1 MNLQLSLMNDIFI
14 IIFIGL
20 FLASC
25 AGNKPCPGVSG
36 LAGGLTDQQGRS
48 YGGTLEWSVDGGG
61 VGGGQCMVFI
71 TSDSRT
77 SAIRLTTAYHCLR
90 NLVLNRLSLEDP
102 HRQLL
107 ELHLDVDRSATNS
120 QCTHE
125 RLSVNFDLAASHYLV
140 KLQEKFT
147 TLAQREN
154 LVLPLTES
162 DYQQLKETDQVW
174 LEPFTHTGSHKVERY
189 RPSGQEPSLRERDVC
204 SARPEASGSAHQLIG
219 AGAGRA
225 LALKGACYSFTDL
238 AHIDVTV
245 DAAIWQE
252 NPTCLTGLAAGSI
265 KLAPVQIPAAPGSE
279 TWEEVRQSWQLGILD
294 QSNAAEK
301 VRAQEMVVTQLEK
314 FHSSGTPPVH
324 KRYEGNVI
332 KDFFNHGIPGH
343 QRAVSFSTAQNLS
356 IWTRFSNTGSNPA
369 DFSFKEL
376 TLAWQGD
383 LRVDHGN
390 RDELNQAIKQTL
402 TRPVDATSHIYAIAQ
417 QYWGLTVLYDP
428 ETYAVYPGSSG
439 SILTT
444 KGGDE
449 ISEETHVGVMIGS
462 LYSVDNHEFTRAAA
476 PSGHAYSYNNLQPPE
491 EEEEQLDK
499 DKVGTTTLEQGLP
512 ASDRETS
519 QSRNRGEKLTRAT
532 LTPEEEKAL
541 RNRKPVTFG
550 LTVINDAYRYSNAGA
565 DAQTRR
571 DNAIANCPPE

>member
-1 MNLQLSLMNDIFI
+1 M
-14 IIFIGL
+14 
-20 FLASC
+20 
-25 AGNKPCPGVSG
+25 
-36 LAGGLTDQQGRS
+36 
-48 YGGTLEWSVDGGG
+48 
-61 VGGGQCMVFI
+61 
-71 TSDSRT
+71 
-77 SAIRLTTAYHCLR
+77 
-90 NLVLNRLSLEDP
+90 
-102 HRQLL
+102 
-107 ELHLDVDRSATNS
+107 
-120 QCTHE
+120 
-125 RLSVNFDLAASHYLV
+125 
-140 KLQEKFT
+140 
-147 TLAQREN
+147 
-154 LVLPLTES
+154 
-162 DYQQLKETDQVW
+162 
-174 LEPFTHTGSHKVERY
+174 
-189 RPSGQEPSLRERDVC
+189 
-204 SARPEASGSAHQLIG
+204 
-219 AGAGRA
+219 
-225 LALKGACYSFTDL
+225 
-238 AHIDVTV
+238 
-245 DAAIWQE
+245 
-252 NPTCLTGLAAGSI
+252 
-265 KLAPVQIPAAPGSE
+265 
-279 TWEEVRQSWQLGILD
+279 
-294 QSNAAEK
+294 
-301 VRAQEMVVTQLEK
+301 TQLEK
-314 FHSSGTPPVH
+314 FHGSGTPPVH

-356 IWTRFSNTGSNPA
+356 IWTRFSNTGSDPA

-390 RDELNQAIKQTL
+390 RDELNQAIKQPL

-428 ETYAVYPGSSG
+428 ETYAVYPRSSG

-491 EEEEQLDK
+491 EEEEEQVDIGAAGTEDGRLDEN
-499 DKVGTTTLEQGLP
+499 KVGTTTLEQGHP

-541 RNRKPVTFG
+541 LNRTPVTFG

-571 DNAIANCPPE
+571 DNAIANCPPK